1 MAKKAVEKKNEK
13 EPKKDMQKVVKTE
26 DKKNTKKVVNPE
38 DKKDMQKVV
47 KTEPTTKT
55 KKKLKLKKKPLI
67 IILSLV
73 VITFVLF
80 LVATTFHKS
89 DYKKDTGVKETE
101 KVEQPPAVE
110 EEQEDEVEVDITKDY
125 EDYSDTDLV
134 GILNIPGTEIVNEPV
149 VQYSDN
155 KFYLNRDIH
164 RKKDIIG
171 TTFLDYRVDIDD
183 SKKILIYGHNSPTLN
198 PPFKQLEKYY
208 DEDFAKKNRI
218 IKLTTPEAEYTFE
231 IFSAYIDATELSN
244 FSYMNIDFEDDEA
257 WLDHMNHLRN
267 NSWYNFDAELVPSDR
282 ILVVQTCTY
291 HTKYKKYANKRFVLI
306 AKQIKKVK
314 NVNE

>member
-1 MAKKAVEKKNEK
+1 MTKKAVEKKIEK
-13 EPKKDMQKVVKTE
+13 EPKKDVKSETKKAVNNEPKKDMQKVVKTE
-26 DKKNTKKVVNPE
+26 PATKTKKE
-38 DKKDMQKVV
+38 
-47 KTEPTTKT
+47 T
-55 KKKLKLKKKPLI
+55 KKKLKLKKKTI

-73 VITFVLF
+73 LITFVLF

-89 DYKKDTGVKETE
+89 DYKKDTNVKEPE
-101 KVEQPPAVE
+101 KIEQPVVE
-110 EEQEDEVEVDITKDY
+110 EEKEEEVNVDIIKDY
-125 EDYSDTDLV
+125 EDYSNTDLV
-134 GILNIPGTEIVNEPV
+134 GILNVPGTEINNEPV
-149 VQYSDN
+149 VQYSN
-155 KFYLNRDIH
+155 NEFYLNRDIH

-208 DEDFAKKNRI
+208 NEDFAKKNRL

-231 IFSAYIDATELSN
+231 IFSAYIDATELHN
-244 FSYMNIDFEDDEA
+244 FSYMNVNFADDET
-257 WLDHMNHLRN
+257 WLAHLNHLKS
-267 NSWYNFDAELVPSDR
+267 NSWYDFDTELNASDR

-291 HTKYKKYANKRFVLI
+291 HSKYKKYANKRFVLI

>member
-1 MAKKAVEKKNEK
+1 MTKKAVEKKIEK
-13 EPKKDMQKVVKTE
+13 EPKKDVKSETKKAVNNEPKKDMQKVVKTE
-26 DKKNTKKVVNPE
+26 PATKTKKE
-38 DKKDMQKVV
+38 
-47 KTEPTTKT
+47 T
-55 KKKLKLKKKPLI
+55 KKKLKLKKKTI

-73 VITFVLF
+73 LITFVLF

-89 DYKKDTGVKETE
+89 DYKKDTNVKEPE
-101 KVEQPPAVE
+101 KIEQPVVE
-110 EEQEDEVEVDITKDY
+110 EEKEEEVNVDIIKDY
-125 EDYSDTDLV
+125 EDYSNTDLV
-134 GILNIPGTEIVNEPV
+134 GILNVPGTEINNEPV
-149 VQYSDN
+149 VQYSN
-155 KFYLNRDIH
+155 NEFYLNRDIH

-208 DEDFAKKNRI
+208 NEDFAKKNRL

-231 IFSAYIDATELSN
+231 IFSAYIDATELHN
-244 FSYMNIDFEDDEA
+244 FSYMNVSFADDET
-257 WLDHMNHLRN
+257 WLAHLNHLKS
-267 NSWYNFDAELVPSDR
+267 NSWYDFDTELNASDR

-291 HTKYKKYANKRFVLI
+291 HSKYKKYANKRFVLI